1 MSRSPL
7 IVLLVALSLGGCF
20 FRLSDP
26 IYAGKPLRAPE
37 RTGDEYSL
45 VFVTIQH
52 EGGLFA
58 TDVDTLYF
66 RRVDPPARGDVFYIS
81 DEFLFRVFHDRTVKD
96 GHFLVQLSPG
106 VYELDTL
113 QRGQTR
119 WLLDDSA
126 RVASRIYITRPS
138 VYDLGTL
145 RLDKPGWLSR
155 YKLVAQGDA
164 GSPER
169 TRQLWDAVSGT
180 PWERIVPRAPRA
192 TRGATRRATR

>member
-1 MSRSPL
+1 MNRAA
-7 IVLLVALSLGGCF
+7 LVAWLVATSLGGCF

-26 IYAGKPLRAPE
+26 IYAVKPLRAPE
-37 RTGDEYSL
+37 PPGDEYSL

-58 TDVDTLYF
+58 TDVDTIFF
-66 RRVDPPARGDVFYIS
+66 RRVDPPARGSVWFTT
-81 DEFLFRVFHDRTVKD
+81 DEFLFRVFADRSVKD
-96 GHFLVQLSPG
+96 GHFLVALSPG
-106 VYELDTL
+106 VYELDSL
-113 QRGQTR
+113 ERGQTR

-145 RLDKPGWLSR
+145 RLEKPGWLSR
-155 YKLVAQGDA
+155 YRLVAQGDA

-169 TRQLWDAVSGT
+169 ARRLWDAVTGT
-180 PWERIVPRAPRA
+180 SWEHLVPSPQRAAR
-192 TRGATRRATR
+192 

>member
-1 MSRSPL
+1 VNPKPL
-7 IVLLVALSLGGCF
+7 VVLLIAMTLGGCF

-26 IYAGKPLRAPE
+26 IYAVKRLRAPE
-37 RTGDEYSL
+37 PPGDEYSL

-58 TDVDTLYF
+58 TDVDTINF
-66 RRVDPPARGDVFYIS
+66 RRVDPSARGHIFFTT
-81 DEFLFRVFHDRTVKD
+81 DEFLFRVFADRSVKD
-96 GHFLVQLSPG
+96 GHFLIQLTPG
-106 VYELDTL
+106 VYELDSL
-113 QRGQTR
+113 ERGRTR

-145 RLDKPGWLSR
+145 RLEKPGWLSK
-155 YKLVAQGDA
+155 YKLVAEGDA

-169 TRQLWDAVSGT
+169 ARQLRDAVSGT
-180 PWERIVPRAPRA
+180 SWEHLLSSP
-192 TRGATRRATR
+192 RRAAR

>member
-1 MSRSPL
+1 MNRVPL
-7 IVLLVALSLGGCF
+7 ILLLVAMSLGGCF

-26 IYAGKPLRAPE
+26 IYAVKPLRATEPP
-37 RTGDEYSL
+37 GDEYSL

-58 TDVDTLYF
+58 TDVDTIYF
-66 RRVDPPARGDVFYIS
+66 RRVDPAARGTFFFTT
-81 DEFLFRVFHDRTVKD
+81 DEFLFRVFADRSVKD

-106 VYELDTL
+106 VYELDSME
-113 QRGQTR
+113 RGRAR
-119 WLLDDSA
+119 WLLDDTA

-145 RLDKPGWLSR
+145 RLEKPGWLSK
-155 YKLVAQGDA
+155 YSLVAQGDA

-169 TRQLWDAVSGT
+169 ARQLWDAVSGT
-180 PWERIVPRAPRA
+180 SWERLVSSP
-192 TRGATRRATR
+192 RRATR

>member
-1 MSRSPL
+1 MSRSAL
-7 IVLLVALSLGGCF
+7 LLVVVATSLGGCF

-26 IYAGKPLRAPE
+26 IYAVKSLRAPE
-37 RTGDEYSL
+37 RIGDEYSL

-58 TDVDTLYF
+58 TDVDTIYF
-66 RRVDPPARGDVFYIS
+66 RRVDPPARGHVFYTT
-81 DEFLFRVFHDRTVKD
+81 DEFLFRVFGDRSVKD

-106 VYELDTL
+106 VYELDSL
-113 QRGQTR
+113 ARGQTR

-126 RVASRIYITRPS
+126 RVASRIYVTRPS

-155 YKLVAQGDA
+155 YSLGAQGGA

-169 TRQLWDAVSGT
+169 ARQLWNAVSGT
-180 PWERIVPRAPRA
+180 PWEQLVPSP
-192 TRGATRRATR
+192 RRAAR